1 MEHLTG
7 LRYSAYKMLDGKPIG
22 TGAYVVEEKEKTLA
36 LTPNKH
42 YSGESVALRNVKIMV
57 LPATEAVAQVKA
69 GKLDVVLFAEKA
81 DADLAA
87 QTPNPRISSA
97 FGQEGTH
104 MLVNLNARPGR
115 FFSDPGRRRAFQA
128 LILKVFEKKH
138 ETWTRSFQT
147 EGFLR
152 DSQSYL
158 PFQSGRLEDSEV
170 SDIIKEGESGIR
182 QFIADTGRQPL
193 LIKSGTGWDW
203 LIGYLKEAGVSVSE
217 KSSVNLEEKDW
228 LGMLYKTF
236 EPDILP
242 ARASVTEVDP
252 DGLYHLLGRNGA
264 IFSPMLERR
273 AVADRLEEGR
283 TLLDQSA
290 IAEHYK
296 GVSREILK
304 EVPYVHL
311 GYLYRKISYNPAR
324 LRLKRGLL
332 NRGNY
337 GLLSF
342 EPG

>member
-1 MEHLTG
+1 M
-7 LRYSAYKMLDGKPIG
+7 
-22 TGAYVVEEKEKTLA
+22 
-36 LTPNKH
+36 
-42 YSGESVALRNVKIMV
+42 
-57 LPATEAVAQVKA
+57 
-69 GKLDVVLFAEKA
+69 
-81 DADLAA
+81 
-87 QTPNPRISSA
+87 
-97 FGQEGTH
+97 
-104 MLVNLNARPGR
+104 
-115 FFSDPGRRRAFQA
+115 
-128 LILKVFEKKH
+128 FEKKH